1 MCVQSTCLSYVTEY
15 LHILVL
21 NPLIIWYKIGIRNSY
36 VITDSPH
43 NGYNLTRLL
52 VHQQPS
58 VPSQVFSIFVEFR
71 NAEIV
76 LPSGGG
82 A

>member
-1 MCVQSTCLSYVTEY
+1 MTEY
-15 LHILVL
+15 LQYIGAKPIDH
-21 NPLIIWYKIGIRNSY
+21 IGIRNSY